1 MRLLIDVT
9 ISVKIC
15 GVERIESVDIAVKY
29 GAEYIGFVF
38 YPPSPR
44 NLTLEKATQLIY
56 RVPKHI
62 TRVGLFVDPTNSE
75 IKDVLTATDLDLIQ
89 LHGVESPS
97 RVAEIKQFSEL
108 PILKAIKLAKHRDLE
123 SAKDYY
129 DVADHLLFDAKAPVT
144 LVDALPGG
152 NAISFDWKL
161 LQHVEVPLPW
171 MLAGGLI
178 AENITEAVKYS
189 GANTLDVSSGVES
202 APGIKD
208 LDLIKKF
215 LNTAKTI

>member
-15 GVERIESVDIAVKY
+15 GVERIESVDIAVKH

-44 NLTLEKATQLIY
+44 NLTLEKAAQLIY

-89 LHGVESPS
+89 LHGQPHRHGVRGGVPQRAADPPGDLLVRAPHPS
-97 RVAEIKQFSEL
+97 A
-108 PILKAIKLAKHRDLE
+108 AA
-123 SAKDYY
+123 A
-129 DVADHLLFDAKAPVT
+129 
-144 LVDALPGG
+144 
-152 NAISFDWKL
+152 
-161 LQHVEVPLPW
+161 
-171 MLAGGLI
+171 
-178 AENITEAVKYS
+178 
-189 GANTLDVSSGVES
+189 
-202 APGIKD
+202 
-208 LDLIKKF
+208 
-215 LNTAKTI
+215 